1 MRDSSQLRAMD
12 DYFHSLL
19 LDEVLLDDAPLLD
32 VAPLPNVA
40 EERKAAPVVP
50 LRLPQAQPEV
60 VAPPYLEVDA
70 RLEQLSELLAQVSQ
84 VQFELDPPVVVPKE
98 AVVVAL
104 PQVAPLPIEVAPTP
118 LPVEPI
124 RVEEIAAPS
133 IAVPSTL
140 LMAKSAPMLAPEPEA
155 APADWENIDTS
166 HEFQALFFEVAG
178 VTFAVPLTELG
189 GIHQLGEVSTLFG
202 QPAWYR
208 GIMTSRE
215 QKMNVVDTAMWVMPG
230 QRLEIPDYQYL
241 IMLGE
246 SHWGLACHQLKGTEL
261 LHRDQVKWRNQE
273 GKRPWLAGMV
283 KEKMCALLHV
293 KELLLLLERG
303 VNIEGR

>member
-1 MRDSSQLRAMD
+1 MRDSTQVRAMD

-19 LDEVLLDDAPLLD
+19 LDDVLLRESLDEEAPAADLPLL
-32 VAPLPNVA
+32 
-40 EERKAAPVVP
+40 R
-50 LRLPQAQPEV
+50 QAQPV
-60 VAPPYLEVDA
+60 VQPEAIVAPYLEADP

-84 VQFELDPPVVVPKE
+84 VQDEMDVLSHEEVRVEPLQIEVEASEPELNDWVVPEMVPESAEPATLLLTEPALALAVE
-98 AVVVAL
+98 AV
-104 PQVAPLPIEVAPTP
+104 PE
-118 LPVEPI
+118 
-124 RVEEIAAPS
+124 
-133 IAVPSTL
+133 PST
-140 LMAKSAPMLAPEPEA
+140 
-155 APADWENIDTS
+155 WENLDTGN
-166 HEFQALFFEVAG
+166 EFQALFFDVAG

-189 GIHQLGEVSTLFG
+189 GIHQLGEVTSLFG

-215 QKMNVVDTAMWVMPG
+215 QKMNVVDTALWVMPDKT
-230 QRLEIPDYQYL
+230 LDVTDYKYL

-246 SHWGLACHQLKGTEL
+246 SPWGLACHQLKGTEL
-261 LHRDQVKWRNQE
+261 LRRDQVKWRHQE

-293 KELLLLLERG
+293 RELLVLLGRG